1 MDKFYDDTYDK
12 VSNYLKATNL
22 PSCKNCTAVIT
33 NEVIELWNEQGP
45 IYVDIQEV
53 IEHIINVKLLKTNKI
68 FYQNNLKIENFL
80 LINEF

>member
-1 MDKFYDDTYDK
+1 MDFIMDKFYEDTYDK

-22 PSCKNCTAVIT
+22 ASCKNCTAVIT

-53 IEHIINVKLLKTNKI
+53 IEHIINVKLLKKELCI
-68 FYQNNLKIENFL
+68 
-80 LINEF
+80 

>member
-1 MDKFYDDTYDK
+1 MDFIMDKFYEDTYDK

-22 PSCKNCTAVIT
+22 ASCKNCTAVIT

-53 IEHIINVKLLKTNKI
+53 EQFKEITSEDKTSSRLEETSGK
-68 FYQNNLKIENFL
+68 YGS
-80 LINEF
+80 